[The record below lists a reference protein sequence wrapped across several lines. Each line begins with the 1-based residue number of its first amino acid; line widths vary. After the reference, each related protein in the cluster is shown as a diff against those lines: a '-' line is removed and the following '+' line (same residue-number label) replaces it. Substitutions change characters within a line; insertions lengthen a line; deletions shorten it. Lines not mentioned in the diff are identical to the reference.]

1 MTRHPADVLSLVCG
15 LLFAAVGLVLLSG
28 GGGALSLAWVGPLVA
43 IALGALLVLAARS
56 AHHLSEGHSPEAER

>member
-1 MTRHPADVLSLVCG
+1 MTRHPADVLSLFCG

-28 GGGALSLAWVGPLVA
+28 GGGALSLTWVGPLVA

-56 AHHLSEGHSPEAER
+56 AHRASEGQSPEAER